1 MPEPKE
7 SPIRIIKTAIGLANF
22 GNVDIGGDL
31 FKLLDSID
39 TDLAEINSQADDDEF
54 IEWSQTTQ
62 DLMTNLEDTIIDE
75 LRQKEGEIDETDEDN
90 NEGEEIEAR
99 EEEDEED
106 NDDDEEEENEKDRDA
121 IDDDVEDDEDETG
134 RDFEDDDEDDIPPGE
149 SPIVVP

>member
-1 MPEPKE
+1 MTEPKE

-31 FKLLDSID
+31 FKLLDSIE
-39 TDLAEINSQADDDEF
+39 TDLNEINSQANDDEF

-62 DLMTNLEDTIIDE
+62 ELMLNLEETIIDE
-75 LRQKEGEIDETDEDN
+75 LRQKEGEIDETENNEDDL
-90 NEGEEIEAR
+90 EGEEVEAR
-99 EEEDEED
+99 PEEESEDTNDEDDEENGNREVDEEDEED
-106 NDDDEEEENEKDRDA
+106 EVDE
-121 IDDDVEDDEDETG
+121 G